1 MVSPLAGKTR
11 YVLNHL
17 SADSR
22 WGRLHIFWLALVA
35 VAFTGIGTAYVL
47 FYLRVQAQENGQRL
61 SESFAMVIEEQTSR
75 TLQTV
80 DLGLQLTSQKLGQLQ
95 AQGLLSQETASDVLR
110 QGLAQ
115 MPFTNE
121 LVVVDASGHLK
132 YQSNA
137 KGIGISLAD
146 RSYFQH
152 YLNHPDTLFHL
163 GPLVLGRTIGQ
174 WSLTAAWPMPTTT
187 PGKFNG
193 IVVAGINPQYFS
205 EQWSRLELG
214 TPGSITLFNRD
225 GQLLMR
231 SPANDAALGK
241 YFPNLTLFT
250 DQLPQRPKGSFK
262 GANVF
267 DNVSRL
273 ITYQTVDLHPEL
285 VVAVGVP
292 YAQILGPWNQLA
304 ITTTAIWAS
313 ASAAILILCFF
324 LNSAWALKTG
334 NESKLKKLAERF
346 ALSTDAAGV
355 GVWDWQID
363 SDTWYASPPYYT
375 QLGYEPEEGQGD
387 RKQWLN
393 RVHPDDRAA
402 IAEKIE
408 SALKK
413 SSETYQYE
421 ARVLHANGEYR
432 WVSVLGRVL
441 ERDAKGAPLRLMG
454 IRLDITERKQTEQA
468 LQHSKAFGLAILD
481 AVTAE
486 IVVLNPQGIIV
497 AVNAPWQRFALEH
510 SSPSARPAVKI
521 GVGENYFDACQTE
534 RTEDSEGGVDALVG
548 IRAVLSGSAPHFSM
562 EYPCHSPTQ
571 QCWFQM
577 SVTPLGSAG
586 EGAVVAHIDIT
597 KRKAQEALLILSE
610 RVFAQ
615 SLEGIVVTDPRGFV
629 VSINEA
635 FTEISGYT
643 LDDILGQRPTQFSSK
658 RHTEE
663 FHAALN
669 AAVAAHGTWQG
680 EIWIR
685 SKGGSEHPLWVKV
698 SVVRDDKGRLC
709 NFVGLVSDMSEQKAN
724 QEKINWL
731 SHFNPISGLPN
742 RLLLQD
748 RTAHTLSIVER
759 SSQPLCMMMI
769 GMGQLKAVNDTRGHP
784 TADKLLQQVAERLT
798 QAAREQDTIGHLGG
812 REFVLVLPNTPADG
826 GAHFATKLQWKLA
839 QPYTV
844 DSEEFTLTVAIGIST
859 FPDNGSDFNTLIRA
873 AELAMHRAQTA
884 GPNTFQFYSESIYQ
898 NIIAQDQLTKALRTA
913 IAMSQLHVVYQP
925 LADMQTGQISGM
937 EALLRWNHPQLGAV
951 SPVQFIP
958 LAEESGLIKE
968 IGEWVLRQACKDIQ
982 AWQNKG
988 ILVPPVAVNVSPIQF
1003 RESDFAVRVQ
1013 KALSD
1018 FHVDPSRIYL
1028 EVTESALM
1036 EDVDRSENLLTT
1048 LKAMGIGL
1056 SLDDFGTG
1064 YSSLSY
1070 LKRFPFNKVKI
1081 DQSFVRDIGSNRT
1094 DVVIVQV
1101 IVSMAHGL
1109 GLKVVAEGVETE
1121 SQCEI
1126 MRNSVCDEIQGYLF
1140 SRPVPAATIEDLIR
1154 QPLQLPSNLLRF
1166 RKPKR
1171 TLLLVDD
1178 EANVI
1183 ASLKRLFRKD
1193 GHTILSASSGAEG
1206 LEILAQNKVDVII
1219 SDQRMP
1225 GMTGVEFLRAAKAS
1239 YPDTIRIVLSGYTE
1253 LQSVTD
1259 AINEGAIYRFLT
1271 KPWEDEQLRDHIR
1284 RAFEYKELQEEN
1296 QQLGIKIRTTNQEL
1310 VSANMQLNAVL
1321 EKTRSQIVRDENTLA
1336 ILREALECAPMPIV
1350 GVDEEGVVAFVNDA
1364 ADQLLREHGPLLGED
1379 FATQLPTISEALEQ
1393 LKANQ
1398 IHTLQLGRQV
1408 IQMSWSPM
1416 GAHSVSRGKL
1426 ITFLPKET
1434 A

>member
-1 MVSPLAGKTR
+1 MVNFSVGKKP
-11 YVLNHL
+11 YVLNQL

-22 WGRLHIFWLALVA
+22 WIRLHIFWLAVMAVA
-35 VAFTGIGTAYVL
+35 VTGIGAAYVL
-47 FYLRVQAQENGQRL
+47 FNLRVQALENGQRL
-61 SESFAMVIEEQTSR
+61 TESFAMVIEEQTSR
-75 TLQTV
+75 ALQTV
-80 DLGLQLTSQKLGQLQ
+80 DVSLQLTNQKLGQLQ
-95 AQGLLSQETASDVLR
+95 TQGQLTQESAGDVLR
-110 QGLAQ
+110 QGLNQ
-115 MPFTNE
+115 MPFLNE
-121 LVVVDASGHLK
+121 LVVVDTSGHLK
-132 YQSNA
+132 YQSNRI
-137 KGIGISLAD
+137 GIGISLAD

-152 YLNHPDTLFHL
+152 YLTHPDAQFHV
-163 GPLVLGRTIGQ
+163 GPLVLGRTLGK
-174 WSLTAAWPMPTTT
+174 WALTAAWPMPATTQ
-187 PGKFNG
+187 GKFNG
-193 IVVAGINPQYFS
+193 IVVAGINPQFFS
-205 EQWSRLELG
+205 AQWERIDLG
-214 TPGSITLFNRD
+214 APGSISLFNRD

-231 SPANDAALGK
+231 SPADDTVLGK
-241 YFPNLTLFT
+241 HFPSLPLFT
-250 DQLPQRPKGSFK
+250 DQLPYRSKGSFN
-262 GANVF
+262 GTTAF

-273 ITYQTVDLHPEL
+273 IAYQTVGAYPEL
-285 VVAVGVP
+285 VVTVGVP
-292 YAQILGPWNQLA
+292 FTQIFGPWTQLA
-304 ITTTAIWAS
+304 ITISAVWAA
-313 ASAAILILCFF
+313 ASAAILFLCFS
-324 LNSAWALKTG
+324 LNNAWKLKTS
-334 NESKLKKLAERF
+334 NDMELRKITERF

-363 SDTWYASPPYYT
+363 TDTWYASPPYYT
-375 QLGYEPEEGQGD
+375 QLGYAPEAGKGD
-387 RKQWLN
+387 RQQWLR
-393 RVHPDDRAA
+393 RVHPDDQAA
-402 IAEKIE
+402 VAEKIE
-408 SALKK
+408 STLNKT
-413 SSETYQYE
+413 SETYQYE
-421 ARVLHANGEYR
+421 ARILHANGEYR
-432 WVSVLGRVL
+432 WVNVLGRVL
-441 ERDAKGAPLRLMG
+441 ERDANDNPKRLMG
-454 IRLDITERKQTEQA
+454 IRT
-468 LQHSKAFGLAILD
+468 
-481 AVTAE
+481 
-486 IVVLNPQGIIV
+486 
-497 AVNAPWQRFALEH
+497 
-510 SSPSARPAVKI
+510 
-521 GVGENYFDACQTE
+521 
-534 RTEDSEGGVDALVG
+534 
-548 IRAVLSGSAPHFSM
+548 
-562 EYPCHSPTQ
+562 
-571 QCWFQM
+571 
-577 SVTPLGSAG
+577 
-586 EGAVVAHIDIT
+586 DIT
-597 KRKAQEALLILSE
+597 KRKKQEALLVLSE

-615 SLEGIVVTDPRGFV
+615 SLEGIVVTDPRGIV
-629 VSINEA
+629 VSINDA
-635 FTEISGYT
+635 FTDISGYT
-643 LDDILGQRPTQFSSK
+643 LDDISGQHPTQFASQ
-658 RHTEE
+658 RHDAE

-669 AAVAAHGTWQG
+669 AAVAVHGMWQG
-680 EIWIR
+680 EIWIH

-748 RTAHTLSIVER
+748 RTEHTLSIVER
-759 SSQPLCMMMI
+759 SSQPLCMMII
-769 GMGQLKAVNDTRGHP
+769 GVGQLKAVNDTRGHL
-784 TADKLLQQVAERLT
+784 TGNKLLQQVAARLT

-839 QPYTV
+839 QPYIV
-844 DSEEFTLTVAIGIST
+844 DSEEFTLTVAIGIAT

-884 GPNTFQFYSESIYQ
+884 GSNAFQFYSESIYQ
-898 NIIAQDQLTKALRTA
+898 NIVARDQLTKALRTA
-913 IAMSQLHVVYQP
+913 IASAQLYVVYQP

-951 SPVQFIP
+951 SPAQFIP

-968 IGEWVLRQACKDIQ
+968 IGEWVLRQVCKDIQ

-988 ILVPPVAVNVSPIQF
+988 VLVPPVAVNVSPIQF

-1013 KALSD
+1013 TALSD
-1018 FHVDPSRIYL
+1018 FNVDPSRIYL

-1193 GHTILSASSGAEG
+1193 GHTILSANSGAEG

-1310 VSANMQLNAVL
+1310 VSANMQLNEVL

-1336 ILREALECAPMPIV
+1336 ILREALECAPMPII
-1350 GVDEEGVVAFVNDA
+1350 GIDEEGVVAFVNEA
-1364 ADQLLREHGPLLGED
+1364 ADQLLRDHGPLLGED
-1379 FATQLPTISEALEQ
+1379 FAMRLPAINDALAQ

-1398 IHTLQLGRQV
+1398 PHTLQLGPQV
-1408 IQMSWSPM
+1408 IQISWSPM
-1416 GAHSVSRGKL
+1416 GAHSTSRGKL
-1426 ITFLPKET
+1426 ITFSQKET